1 MEYQIRCALPKRSY
15 PLNGLPLFSLPG
27 GSGVLPT
34 PPLLIY
40 DGGGGV
46 TGRVQEDLYRWR
58 RRDDVEILEIIMGIV
73 LSGRL

>member
-1 MEYQIRCALPKRSY
+1 MLYQVRCALPKRSY
-15 PLNGLPLFSLPG
+15 PLNALPLFSLPG
-27 GSGVLPT
+27 RGDT